1 MRTCQV
7 VPVWEQLYDTV
18 SVTSAAM
25 FSAIPQKN
33 RAAAT
38 TYFDE
43 HLSHNDYYTQ
53 GEVLAHDQGGHW
65 IGIGAEQLGLVPG
78 EAVTRE
84 AFLRLCDNLHPMT
97 GEQLTPQQ
105 FRSRRLYF
113 DFVCSPPKSVSIL
126 AVTMNDRRII
136 EAHKEASTMA
146 LRELEQFAATRI
158 RKAGIEDQDRTTGN
172 LVGAA
177 FLHTASRALDPQL
190 HTHFVL
196 FNCTWVKTE
205 KRWKALQTGDM
216 FGALNYGTA
225 VYRNELAKRLHHL
238 GYQTRKAANGFEIDG
253 VAPELIE
260 RFSKRSQ
267 ERDVAVKRQEMK
279 LGRKLTKQEIA
290 RVVHQCRPKKLK
302 GASDD
307 QVRRQQLGEIGF
319 FEKRALRKVVEAAN
333 GQSREFTHGVTTREA
348 VEHGIAHVFER
359 ASVAPQHR
367 ILEAALVKGCGQL
380 HLPMLKNALAERSE
394 LVRVG
399 AEFST
404 RDILTKELSLIRMVN
419 ATIDTVA
426 PMTSRYEPPDRLG
439 PDQRNALEHVLASTD
454 RFTGF
459 RGLAGTGKSTALV
472 ELNGVLGKGGF
483 EAVFCAPTAAA
494 ADTLRKDKLEA
505 VTLAKL
511 LVDPAM
517 QQTLSAR
524 SVIVLDEAGAVG
536 LDDMVK
542 LFDLAA
548 TTGARAVLS
557 GDTGQHGSVAR
568 GDALRILEQYS
579 SYRFSE
585 LTTIRRQKPAAF
597 RQVVELAAAKQTAKA
612 FAKLVE
618 LGAVTEAATDDGQ
631 LYQRAAEAYLSAT
644 KQGRSALLVSP
655 TWAEIEAVT
664 EKVREVLK
672 VEGVVTQDEQTVC
685 VFDSFSW
692 TQAQKK
698 NTNQYE
704 PCQRLRFVRKTRTFD
719 RGETVQ
725 VVAVVENGLRVRR
738 PDGTEMDFIPAGAAA
753 SFDVGASRELKVAVG
768 DWLLLQANHGKE
780 FINGERVQVREIRN
794 GCIKLADGRELPST
808 YNTFTHGYAVTSH
821 SSQSKTVDDVLLVAS
836 SRSFGAVNREQ
847 FYVSISRGR
856 KCVHVFTDD
865 VELLARRVT
874 DSHERKA
881 AVELQGLR
889 DDLAK
894 LGFLRQRQQEQD
906 TVIPATTVGQ
916 DFRTV
921 RMMRQT
927 PRVFRA
933 TRLSSVQRL
942 AQVVEDVHRW
952 LRERSGVEQKEVVA
966 EKLPQ
971 TESIKQPVTVR
982 PTQKI
987 KRSRTVK
994 EALREKPAARRKLGW
1009 GITPAGDIGHSRGIG
1024 I

>member
-1 MRTCQV
+1 
-7 VPVWEQLYDTV
+7 
-18 SVTSAAM
+18 M

-33 RAAAT
+33 RVAAT

-65 IGIGAEQLGLVPG
+65 IGIGAERLGLQPG

-84 AFLRLCDNLHPMT
+84 VFLRLCDNLHPMT
-97 GEQLTPQQ
+97 GERLTPQQ
-105 FRSRRLYF
+105 FRNRRLYF
-113 DFVCSPPKSVSIL
+113 DFVCSPAKSVSIL
-126 AVTMNDRRII
+126 AITMNDHRII
-136 EAHKEASTMA
+136 EAHQEASTMA

-177 FLHTASRALDPQL
+177 FLHTTSRALDPQL

-196 FNCTWVKTE
+196 FNCTWDNTE

-225 VYRNELAKRLHHL
+225 VYRNELAKRLHRL
-238 GYQTRKAANGFEIDG
+238 GYRTRKAANGFEIEG
-253 VAPELIE
+253 VAPELID

-267 ERDVAVKRQEMK
+267 QRDLAVKRQEAR

-290 RVVHQCRPKKLK
+290 HVVHQSRPKKLK
-302 GASDD
+302 GASDN

-333 GQSREFTHGVTTREA
+333 GQSGDFTHLVTMREA
-348 VEHGIAHVFER
+348 VDHGIAHVFER
-359 ASVAPQHR
+359 TSVAPQHK
-367 ILEAALVKGCGQL
+367 ILEAALVNGCGQL
-380 HLPMLKNALAERSE
+380 DLPLLKNALTERSE
-394 LVRVG
+394 LVRAG
-399 AEFST
+399 SEFST
-404 RDILTKELSLIRMVN
+404 RDILTKEFSLIRTVD
-419 ATIDTVA
+419 AAIDTVA
-426 PMTSRYEPPDRLG
+426 PMTTRYEPPSHLG
-439 PDQRNALEHVLASTD
+439 PDQRKALEHVLTSPD

-459 RGLAGTGKSTALV
+459 RGLAGTGKSTVLA
-472 ELNGVLGKGGF
+472 ELNHILDNEGF
-483 EAVFCAPTAAA
+483 EALFCAPTAAA

-511 LVDPAM
+511 LADWAM
-517 QQTLSAR
+517 QRTLSAR

-542 LFDLAA
+542 VFDLAV
-548 TTGARAVLS
+548 TTGARVVLS
-557 GDTGQHGSVAR
+557 GDTGQHASVAR

-579 SYRFSE
+579 SYRFTE

-597 RQVVELAAAKQTAKA
+597 RQVVELAAAKQTDKA

-664 EKVREVLK
+664 EKVREALK
-672 VEGVVTQDEQTVC
+672 AEGVVSQDEHTLC
-685 VFDSFSW
+685 VFDSLSW
-692 TQAQKK
+692 TTAQKK
-698 NTNQYE
+698 NASQYE
-704 PCQRLRFVRKTRTFD
+704 PGQRLRFVRRTRDFD
-719 RGETVQ
+719 RGETVEIQ
-725 VVAVVENGLRVRR
+725 AVVENGLRVRR
-738 PDGTEMDFIPAGAAA
+738 PDGSEADFIPQTVAA
-753 SFDVGASRELKVAVG
+753 SFDVGEARELKVAAG

-794 GCIKLADGRELPST
+794 GCITLADGRVLHSS
-808 YNTFTHGYAVTSH
+808 YKTFTHGYAVTSH

-856 KCVHVFTDD
+856 KRVHVFTDD
-865 VELLARRVT
+865 AELLARRVT

-894 LGFLRQRQQEQD
+894 LGFLRQPQREQNTSAPMS
-906 TVIPATTVGQ
+906 TVRQ

-921 RMMRQT
+921 RPMRQSA
-927 PRVFRA
+927 RVFRA
-933 TRLSSVQRL
+933 TRLSPVQRL
-942 AQVVEDVHRW
+942 AQVVEDVHHW
-952 LRERSGVEQKEVVA
+952 LRERSVVEQKEVLA

-982 PTQKI
+982 TTQKI

-994 EALREKPAARRKLGW
+994 EALQEKPAARRKLGW
-1009 GITPAGDIGHSRGIG
+1009 GITPSGDTGHSRGIG
-1024 I
+1024 V

>member
-1 MRTCQV
+1 
-7 VPVWEQLYDTV
+7 
-18 SVTSAAM
+18 M
-25 FSAIPQKN
+25 FTAKPQKN

-43 HLSHNDYYTQ
+43 HLSHNDYYAQ
-53 GEVLAHDQGGHW
+53 NESQAGHW
-65 IGIGAEQLGLVPG
+65 IGQGAERMGLNPG
-78 EAVTRE
+78 DSVTRDV
-84 AFLRLCDNLHPMT
+84 FLKLCDNLHPVT

-105 FRSRRLYF
+105 FRQRRVFF
-113 DFVCSPPKSVSIL
+113 DFQCAPPKSVSIL

-136 EAHKEASTMA
+136 QAHQEASTIA

-158 RKAGIEDQDRTTGN
+158 RKGGIEDRDRVTGN

-177 FLHTASRALDPQL
+177 FLHTSSRALDPQL

-196 FNCTWVKTE
+196 SNATWDNTE
-205 KRWKALQTGDM
+205 RRWKALQTSAM
-216 FGALNYGTA
+216 FDAIHYGTA
-225 VYRNELAKRLHHL
+225 VYRNELAKRLHQL
-238 GYQTRKAANGFEIDG
+238 GYSLRRTSSAFEIEG
-253 VAPELIE
+253 VSPGLIDQ
-260 RFSKRSQ
+260 FSKRSK
-267 ERDVAVKRQEMK
+267 ERDAAVAREEQR
-279 LGRKLTKQEIA
+279 LGRKLSRNEIA
-290 RVVHQCRPKKLK
+290 HVVHQTRPKKLK
-302 GASDD
+302 GATDD
-307 QVRRQQLGEIGF
+307 QVRQQQLGEIGF
-319 FEKRALRKVVEAAN
+319 FEKRALRKVVRAAN
-333 GQSREFTHGVTTREA
+333 GQPQVSLWRVTPANATAHGVTAREA
-348 VEHGIAHVFER
+348 IEHGVGHVFER
-359 ASVAPQHR
+359 ASVAPQHK

-380 HLPMLKNALAERSE
+380 HLPLLKNALAERSE

-399 AEFST
+399 SEFST
-404 RDILTKELSLIRMVN
+404 RDILTKELSLIRTVN
-419 ATIDTVA
+419 ATINTVA

-439 PDQRNALEHVLASTD
+439 PDQRKALEHVLASTD

-459 RGLAGTGKSTALV
+459 RGLAGTGKSTVLV
-472 ELNGVLGKGGF
+472 EVGRVLRDEGLTP
-483 EAVFCAPTAAA
+483 VFCAPTASG
-494 ADTLRKDKLEA
+494 ADTLRKDNLPSM
-505 VTLAKL
+505 TLARL
-511 LVDPAM
+511 LTDATAQRP
-517 QQTLSAR
+517 LSRR

-542 LFDLAA
+542 VFDLAMSR
-548 TTGARAVLS
+548 GARVVLS

-597 RQVVELAAAKQTAKA
+597 RQVVELAAAKQTDRA

-685 VFDSFSW
+685 VFDSLSW

-698 NTNQYE
+698 NTSQYE
-704 PCQRLRFVRKTRTFD
+704 PGQRLRFVRKTRIFD
-719 RGETVQ
+719 RGETVEIQ
-725 VVAVVENGLRVRR
+725 AVLENGLRVRR
-738 PDGTEMDFIPAGAAA
+738 PVGTEVDFIPAGAAA
-753 SFDVGASRELKVAVG
+753 SFDVGESRELKVAAG

-780 FINGERVQVREIRN
+780 FINGERVQVREISGGR
-794 GCIKLADGRELPST
+794 ITLTDGRVLPST
-808 YNTFTHGYAVTSH
+808 FNTFAHGYAVTSH

-856 KCVHVFTDD
+856 KRVQVFTDD
-865 VELLARRVT
+865 TELLAHRVT
-874 DSHERKA
+874 DSNERKA

-894 LGFLRQRQQEQD
+894 LGFLRQPQQEQD
-906 TVIPATTVGQ
+906 TVVPATMAGQ
-916 DFRTV
+916 DFGTV
-921 RMMRQT
+921 RTMRQS

-933 TRLSSVQRL
+933 TRLSPVQRL

-952 LRERSGVEQKEVVA
+952 LRERSGVEQNEVLA

-971 TESIKQPVTVR
+971 TESIKQPETVT
-982 PTQKI
+982 PTQRI

-994 EALREKPAARRKLGW
+994 EALQEKPAARRKLGW
-1009 GITPAGDIGHSRGIG
+1009 GITPPGDTGHSRGVG
-1024 I
+1024 V